1 MGDQNIQGIIP
12 LNDDTW
18 HGEPCDLES
27 RVAYLTSAPEIN
39 PVTESEP
46 AVEIPGFS
54 DTDPF
59 DIFGGSLI
67 DPGMDAELDDE
78 IFPDAH
84 SNLTDWD
91 VVEGDDFQTS
101 QIASADISREVLTDV
116 GCSPSELQLDAQT
129 GPVISESRH
138 LAMFSRDLLTNC
150 SAVSSIVMPWEQGI
164 FRDIFSDEPVIDLV
178 PPMRID
184 CEPLQCDTSLEPQ
197 LVGRLV
203 ASATEYES
211 QHPVFMDV
219 ISSKDDLGYVDKLA
233 LLRERALSKLLA
245 VVEFS
250 LEASSTGRQIAS
262 MNCGDPSRTDAFGI
276 LDAVV
281 GLRSPYTLTKR
292 ANALMGYLHWSSRT
306 GGLSK
311 DPFNEES
318 VWVYLSHLRESG
330 ASPTKGDSLLSSL
343 RFARYVLGF
352 DSLDPAINSRRLV
365 GICELMAAGKRI
377 LKQAKVLQVS
387 QVLRLHQLLV
397 DSDVHICDR
406 AICAYMLLALYGRCR
421 HSDLQMIKSVECD
434 FDEQK
439 GGFVVV
445 HTACHKTGRSA
456 ALKSTLLP
464 IIIPARGV
472 DGKVYAGIAINLL
485 RQCGLMIE
493 HDVDGPLLRAPLGV
507 ADFLQ
512 RGMTS
517 QESSMSLRKLLGLPE
532 PDATTGGENVSSHSL
547 KATCLSW
554 CAKRGLSPS
563 SRSMLGRHTSVLNE
577 TFAIYSRDLMVAPAV
592 ELQKLIDEISEG
604 TFSPDAPRSSFFA
617 TSSAEAAKMVHS
629 VKTELDQAGN
639 GLSEPVLE
647 VIDVYDSGESS
658 SDEEGCCQPSS
669 DEDIP
674 PDCKHRVKR
683 YRPRI
688 SKTETWFA
696 HRKSGILHKKDDET
710 SLYWD
715 REYLMCGKLV
725 TDMYEKCSEAGS
737 LNTLCR
743 VCIRRS

>member
-1 MGDQNIQGIIP
+1 
-12 LNDDTW
+12 
-18 HGEPCDLES
+18 
-27 RVAYLTSAPEIN
+27 
-39 PVTESEP
+39 
-46 AVEIPGFS
+46 
-54 DTDPF
+54 
-59 DIFGGSLI
+59 
-67 DPGMDAELDDE
+67 
-78 IFPDAH
+78 
-84 SNLTDWD
+84 
-91 VVEGDDFQTS
+91 
-101 QIASADISREVLTDV
+101 
-116 GCSPSELQLDAQT
+116 
-129 GPVISESRH
+129 
-138 LAMFSRDLLTNC
+138 
-150 SAVSSIVMPWEQGI
+150 
-164 FRDIFSDEPVIDLV
+164 
-178 PPMRID
+178 
-184 CEPLQCDTSLEPQ
+184 
-197 LVGRLV
+197 
-203 ASATEYES
+203 
-211 QHPVFMDV
+211 
-219 ISSKDDLGYVDKLA
+219 
-233 LLRERALSKLLA
+233 
-245 VVEFS
+245 
-250 LEASSTGRQIAS
+250 
-262 MNCGDPSRTDAFGI
+262 
-276 LDAVV
+276 
-281 GLRSPYTLTKR
+281 
-292 ANALMGYLHWSSRT
+292 
-306 GGLSK
+306 
-311 DPFNEES
+311 
-318 VWVYLSHLRESG
+318 
-330 ASPTKGDSLLSSL
+330 
-343 RFARYVLGF
+343 
-352 DSLDPAINSRRLV
+352 
-365 GICELMAAGKRI
+365 
-377 LKQAKVLQVS
+377 
-387 QVLRLHQLLV
+387 
-397 DSDVHICDR
+397 
-406 AICAYMLLALYGRCR
+406 
-421 HSDLQMIKSVECD
+421 MIKSVECD

-532 PDATTGGENVSSHSL
+532 PDATIGGENVSSHSL

-617 TSSAEAAKMVHS
+617 TPSAEAAKMVHS

-639 GLSEPVLE
+639 GLSESVLE

-688 SKTETWFA
+688 SQTETWFA

-743 VCIRRS
+743 LCLRRS